1 MDLGGGL
8 EVELTG
14 FTDGL
19 KVGGEGKGAS
29 EDKLDLR
36 HEPLGSC

>member
-1 MDLGGGL
+1 MEMRGGL

-19 KVGGEGKGAS
+19 KVGGEGKGAT
-29 EDKLDLR
+29 EDKLDL
-36 HEPLGSC
+36 